1 MTLRVVTVFGGTGF
15 LGQRI
20 VRRLQERDVSVRVAS
35 RNPDR
40 GRALFGADDERLHSI
55 MADVNDE
62 RSVAD
67 AVSGS
72 DAVVNAVSLYVE
84 HGTETFQSVHVQ
96 CARRVAAQTQRA
108 AVARFVHVSGIGAD
122 AASRS
127 PYIRS
132 RGEGE
137 SAVRAA
143 FPSAIV
149 VRPAVM
155 FAEDDAFLTTIVGL
169 LRRLPAYPMFGS
181 GATRLQPV
189 HVEDV
194 SDAIARLL
202 ERSETEPLTFEFGGP
217 RVYSYEE
224 LLRTVARE
232 AGLRTMLFPMAFS
245 AWHALA
251 RIGEMLPRAPI
262 TRNQVELMELD
273 TVAAAGMP
281 GLRDL
286 SIAPRPIE
294 ETVALIAQRS

>member
-1 MTLRVVTVFGGTGF
+1 MTLRLVTVFGGTGF

-20 VRRLQERDVSVRVAS
+20 VRRLREQDVSVRVAS

-96 CARRVAAQTQRA
+96 CARRVAAQAQRA

-122 AASRS
+122 AASPS

-137 SAVRAA
+137 SVVRAA
-143 FPSAIV
+143 FPTAIV

>member
-1 MTLRVVTVFGGTGF
+1 MTVRFVTVFGGTGF
-15 LGQRI
+15 LGRRV
-20 VRRLQERDVSVRVAS
+20 VRRLRAEDISVRVAS

-96 CARRVAAQTQRA
+96 CARRVAAQAQRA

-122 AASRS
+122 AASPS
-127 PYIRS
+127 PYVRS

-143 FPSAIV
+143 FPTAIV
-149 VRPAVM
+149 LRPAVM

-194 SDAIARLL
+194 AEAVARLL
-202 ERSETEPLTFEFGGP
+202 ERSETEPVTFEFGGP
-217 RVYSYEE
+217 RAYSYEE

-232 AGLRTMLFPMAFS
+232 AGLRTMLFPMAFP

-251 RIGEMLPRAPI
+251 RIGEMLPRPPI

-273 TVAAAGMP
+273 TVASADLP

-286 SIAPRPIE
+286 GIAPRALE

>member
-1 MTLRVVTVFGGTGF
+1 MTLRLVTVFGGTGF
-15 LGQRI
+15 LGRRI
-20 VRRLQERDVSVRVAS
+20 VRQLRAQEVSVRVAS
-35 RNPDR
+35 RNPER
-40 GRALFGADDERLHSI
+40 GRALLGVDDERLNSVA
-55 MADVNDE
+55 ADVHDE

-67 AVSGS
+67 AVAGS

-84 HGTETFQSVHVQ
+84 HGLETFQSVHVQ
-96 CARRVAAQTQRA
+96 CARRVAAQAQRA
-108 AVARFVHVSGIGAD
+108 AVTRFVHVSGIGAD
-122 AASRS
+122 AASPS

-143 FPSAIV
+143 FPTAIV

-169 LRRLPAYPMFGS
+169 LRRLPAYPMFGT
-181 GATRLQPV
+181 GRTRLQPV

-194 SDAIARLL
+194 AEAIARVLQ
-202 ERSETEPLTFEFGGP
+202 RSETEPITFECGGP

-232 AGLRTMLFPMAFS
+232 AGLRTMLFPMAFP

-251 RIGEMLPRAPI
+251 RIGEMLPRPPI

-273 TVAAAGMP
+273 TVASADMP

-286 SIAPRPIE
+286 GIAPRALE

>member
-1 MTLRVVTVFGGTGF
+1 MTLRCVTVFGGTGF
-15 LGQRI
+15 LGRRV
-20 VRRLQERDVSVRVAS
+20 VRRLRAQDVSVRVAS

-40 GRALFGADDERLHSI
+40 GRALFGSDDERLHSI
-55 MADVNDE
+55 AADVNDE

-96 CARRVAAQTQRA
+96 CARRVAAQAQRA

-122 AASRS
+122 AASPS

-143 FPSAIV
+143 FPTAIV
-149 VRPAVM
+149 LRPAVM
-155 FAEDDAFLTTIVGL
+155 FAEDDAFLTTIIGL

-194 SDAIARLL
+194 AEAVARLL
-202 ERSETEPLTFEFGGP
+202 ERSETEPVTFEFGGP
-217 RVYSYEE
+217 RAYSYEE

-232 AGLRTMLFPMAFS
+232 AGLRTMLFPMAFP

-251 RIGEMLPRAPI
+251 RIGEMLPRPPI

-273 TVAAAGMP
+273 TVASADLP

-286 SIAPRPIE
+286 GIAPRTLE